1 MGFVKCSSL
10 KFVAV
15 ADAYA
20 PSTALNVA
28 GMRRAELVAT
38 RKGKYSPRRLV
49 PRQTHHWRL
58 LFACNR
64 LPWQVRPPAG
74 QVGVPNP
81 TGFFR
86 LPGPARISASPL
98 LLTGRYSPSL
108 EW

>member
-49 PRQTHHWRL
+49 PRQTHHWRWL
-58 LFACNR
+58 CARNR
-64 LPWQVRPPAG
+64 LPWQVRAPVVPGRVAKQAGCCPAPGLARVPP
-74 QVGVPNP
+74 
-81 TGFFR
+81 T
-86 LPGPARISASPL
+86 PL
-98 LLTGRYSPSL
+98 
-108 EW
+108 